1 MWSDLRAGRAHGEL
15 TITRTQQ
22 ELAIVTTIIVTF
34 SFTVEKFENSD
45 EQKEKIATV
54 PFLQ

>member
-22 ELAIVTTIIVTF
+22 ELAIVTTIIATF
-34 SFTVEKFENSD
+34 SFIVEKFENSD